1 MDLLLRG
8 GITPTPTH
16 IHTPTATSPPMDTLS
31 ALQSLGLEL
40 PSPAYI
46 AGAIVFGLIGM
57 AAYWHGKRSQQ
68 RRTRWWGVAL
78 MFYPYAVS
86 RTWMLFAV
94 GMALCV
100 GLWLDVRR
108 G

>member
-1 MDLLLRG
+1 
-8 GITPTPTH
+8 
-16 IHTPTATSPPMDTLS
+16 MDTLS

-40 PSPAYI
+40 PSTAYI

-68 RRTRWWGVAL
+68 RRTRWWGVTL
-78 MFYPYAVS
+78 MFSPYAVS